1 MHGTMERKNSGAAY
15 AGRCYKRKAR
25 APAEQTI
32 IQAIQGRSRTVYSPY
47 AGGPFFRGRGDMM
60 TDFAWV

>member
-15 AGRCYKRKAR
+15 AGRRYQRKAR
-25 APAEQTI
+25 APAELEI
-32 IQAIQGRSRTVYSPY
+32 IQAMQGRSRKVYSPC